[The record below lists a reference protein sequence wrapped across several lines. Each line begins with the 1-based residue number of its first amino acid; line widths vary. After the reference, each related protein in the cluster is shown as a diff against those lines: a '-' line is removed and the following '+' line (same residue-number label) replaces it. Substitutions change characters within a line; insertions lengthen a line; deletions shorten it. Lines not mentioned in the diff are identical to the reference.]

1 MTQSE
6 HESNQVDLPKEKK
19 PYPWYVV
26 CFLSNEFCERFAYY
40 GMRAILVIY
49 LGSLGFD
56 EDSCTAIYHAFV
68 VGAYAWPLLGAS
80 LADGYF
86 GRYKV
91 ILWFSLIYVLGMG
104 LQAFSS
110 LPFLS
115 PADQTF
121 KTTNAIICI
130 CALLLIGLGT
140 GGIKPCV
147 STLGGDQFEDDDED
161 GREFF
166 FNMFYLSINVG
177 SLISEFLTPKIRGI
191 SCGEVLGY
199 KDSCY
204 FIAFLIPAVLM
215 GVALLVFIAGT
226 KWYVIKPPSGDNIFK
241 LHLQTIHYALWSK
254 QGCCVIVFSKK

>member
-1 MTQSE
+1 MTQNE
-6 HESNQVDLPKEKK
+6 HESNQQDQVDLPKEKK

-26 CFLSNEFCERFAYY
+26 CFLSNEFCERFAFN
-40 GMRAILVIY
+40 GMSAILVIY

-147 STLGGDQFEDDDED
+147 STLGGDQFEDDDEN

-166 FNMFYLSINVG
+166 FNMFYLSVNVG

-204 FIAFLIPAVLM
+204 FMAFLIPAILM

-226 KWYVIKPPSGDNIFK
+226 KWYVIKGRAHENRLSSRDIC
-241 LHLQTIHYALWSK
+241 ISK
-254 QGCCVIVFSKK
+254 FRPKNFF